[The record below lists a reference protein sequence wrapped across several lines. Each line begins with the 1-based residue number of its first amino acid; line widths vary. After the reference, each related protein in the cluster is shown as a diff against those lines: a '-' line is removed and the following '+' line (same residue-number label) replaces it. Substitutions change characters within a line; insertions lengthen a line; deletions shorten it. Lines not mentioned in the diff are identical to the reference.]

1 MGNDSFEKNSNIR
14 YLNLISEIFHILA
27 KHDED
32 NFKGHKA
39 IVTSKIKLVGM
50 VLVYTAKEGE
60 DVTNGATF
68 FGENVED
75 IVDRLEKF
83 INEFREF
90 KSDAKSKSA

>member
-1 MGNDSFEKNSNIR
+1 MGNDSFEKNLNIR
-14 YLNLISEIFHILA
+14 YLSLISDIFHILA

-50 VLVYTAKEGE
+50 ALVYTEKEGE

-68 FGENVED
+68 FGEN
-75 IVDRLEKF
+75 IVDRLEIF